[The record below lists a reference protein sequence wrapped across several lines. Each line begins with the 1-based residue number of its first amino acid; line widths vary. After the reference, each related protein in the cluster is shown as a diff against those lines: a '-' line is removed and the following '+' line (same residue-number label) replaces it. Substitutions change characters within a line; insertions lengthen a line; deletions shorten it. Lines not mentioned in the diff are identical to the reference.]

1 MNDSSDN
8 EYYSKF
14 KKDEMIIK
22 QKRKASS
29 KKYRENKKMKKN
41 IPNMPV
47 KDKNVLSLHENARVE
62 QIDDY
67 LNKSVASIVSNESG
81 NEHLQVKSIMIVT
94 GVVTQVFLIKQM
106 IIVILMILYCHFTKI
121 QQLR

>member
-1 MNDSSDN
+1 
-8 EYYSKF
+8 
-14 KKDEMIIK
+14 MIIK

-106 IIVILMILYCHFTKI
+106 KILIPMKYYYHYTKI
-121 QQLR
+121 QHLIMIIS

>member
-8 EYYSKF
+8 EYHSKF

-47 KDKNVLSLHENARVE
+47 KDKNVPS
-62 QIDDY
+62 
-67 LNKSVASIVSNESG
+67 
-81 NEHLQVKSIMIVT
+81 
-94 GVVTQVFLIKQM
+94 
-106 IIVILMILYCHFTKI
+106 
-121 QQLR
+121 